1 MTSTAGGAEAG
12 SSTTTGE
19 RDIQRWPTVQMVVG
33 GGAVAAVVVAIDTY
47 FSAQA
52 GYLAQPPNY
61 EGVGYMQFARTAF
74 FLLRNMHP
82 DAALHE
88 INSIAPLW
96 TLLQTLHYLVLGD
109 GTWQVFAV
117 RFWPVALLLVLVGW
131 IVRTRATPAAAGA
144 AMALTAVSPMVSAGV
159 RAASW
164 ELITGR
170 TDYAESWGLDDLR
183 PDFLAGVLVIWSVAA
198 LAEGSRSPR
207 RSTFIV
213 SAAFAAAAVVT
224 KPSTAPFALS
234 AWGLALALM
243 WVWRPRMESVRRVAL
258 AAAVLLVLLA
268 PWGIV
273 GHGFSDTLTR
283 LREGTVTYGATYFP
297 KVDLVESVTYYLVRL
312 PNQLGQLEFVLAA
325 AAGLAL
331 IVVLVRRSRFAG
343 LDRPEVMYAA
353 LVAFL
358 YLALTVPSAKNPNLG
373 EWISMSVWLFL
384 LAGVSRVAVLRWPS
398 RINGSSRAVLAG
410 VGVYVLLVYVAGVL
424 ALASWP
430 QPERQSNAQLTAA
443 TNGIADELSRRIQ
456 PFDCFTY
463 APGPGW
469 PASIEYQ
476 LMDSQGRAPG
486 NNPIDVSPSTT
497 IDAYIQ
503 EARLCRAVVVYRDD
517 IKQVARAFY
526 CPPVRQPYLQALS
539 NWVRTPG
546 SGYRLDRTWT
556 LSNLPPYGPHPLGSY
571 AGVSL
576 TVELYLR

>member
-1 MTSTAGGAEAG
+1 MH
-12 SSTTTGE
+12 
-19 RDIQRWPTVQMVVG
+19 RWPTVQMVVG
-33 GGAVAAVVVAIDTY
+33 GGAIATVVVAIDTY

-74 FLLRNMHP
+74 FLLRNMHL

-96 TLLQTLHYLVLGD
+96 TLLQTLQYLVLGD

-131 IVRTRATPAAAGA
+131 IVRTRATPAAAVA

-170 TDYAESWGLDDLR
+170 SDYAESWGLDDLR

-198 LAEGSRSPR
+198 LAEGGRNPR

-213 SAAFAAAAVVT
+213 SAAFAAAAVLT
-224 KPSTAPFALS
+224 KPSTAPFALA

-243 WVWRPRMESVRRVAL
+243 WVWRPGMQSVLRAAL
-258 AAAVLLVLLA
+258 AAVVLVVLLA
-268 PWGIV
+268 PWGIA
-273 GHGFSDTLTR
+273 GRGFTDTLTR

-297 KVDLVESVTYYLVRL
+297 KVDLVESVTYYFVRL
-312 PNQLGQLEFVLAA
+312 PNQLGQLEVVLAA
-325 AAGLAL
+325 AAGLVL
-331 IVVLVRRSRFAG
+331 IVLLVRRK
-343 LDRPEVMYAA
+343 LERPEVMYAA

-358 YLALTVPSAKNPNLG
+358 YFALTVPSAKNPNLG

-384 LAGVSRVAVLRWPS
+384 LAGVTRLAGVRWPS
-398 RINGSSRAVLAG
+398 RINGSSRAVLAA

-424 ALASWP
+424 ALANWP
-430 QPERQSNAQLTAA
+430 QPELQSNAQLTAA
-443 TNGIADELSRRIQ
+443 TNGIADELQRRIQ

-476 LMDSQGRAPG
+476 LMDPEGRAPG
-486 NNPIDVSPSTT
+486 NNPIDVSPSTS
-497 IDAYIQ
+497 IDAYLQ
-503 EARLCRAVVVYRDD
+503 EARLCRAVIVYRDD

-526 CPPVRQPYLQALS
+526 CPTVRQPYLQALS
-539 NWVRTPG
+539 NWVRTPA
-546 SGYRLDRTWT
+546 SGYRLDRAWT
-556 LSNLPPYGPHPLGSY
+556 LPNLPQYGPHPLGRY
-571 AGVSL
+571 DGVSL